1 MGSSSVYICAM
12 QRLNFPPA
20 QFRLKSSENKTLIF
34 DPIRKKFIV
43 LTPEEWVRQHVIALL
58 QSHYRIPSSLI
69 GVERQLKINQ
79 LTKRFD
85 LVVFNKNG
93 SIFLLVEC
101 KAPEVAV
108 KQETFDQIAR
118 YNLSVQAEHL
128 FVTNGLEHYF
138 CKLDYERERFEYLA
152 DLPPFGI

>member
-1 MGSSSVYICAM
+1 M

-20 QFRLKSSENKTLIF
+20 QFRFKNSENKTLIF

-58 QSHYRIPSSLI
+58 QTHYQIPTTLI
-69 GVERQLKINQ
+69 SVERQLKINQ
-79 LTKRFD
+79 LIKRFD

-101 KAPEVAV
+101 KAPEIPI
-108 KQETFDQIAR
+108 KQDTFDQIAR
-118 YNLSVQAEHL
+118 YNLHVQAQHL

-138 CKLDYERERFEYLA
+138 CKLDYERERFELIP
-152 DLPPFGI
+152 DLPAFGS

>member
-1 MGSSSVYICAM
+1 M

-20 QFRLKSSENKTLIF
+20 QFRFKNSENKTLIF

-58 QSHYRIPSSLI
+58 QTHYQIPTTLI
-69 GVERQLKINQ
+69 SVERQLKINQ
-79 LTKRFD
+79 LIKRFD

-101 KAPEVAV
+101 KAPEIPI
-108 KQETFDQIAR
+108 KQDSFDQIAR
-118 YNLSVQAEHL
+118 YNLHVQAQHL

-138 CKLDYERERFEYLA
+138 CKLDYERERFELIP
-152 DLPPFGI
+152 DLPAFGS

>member
-1 MGSSSVYICAM
+1 M
-12 QRLNFPPA
+12 QRLNLPPA
-20 QFRLKSSENKTLIF
+20 QFRFKNSENKTLIF

-58 QSHYRIPSSLI
+58 QTHYQIPTTLI
-69 GVERQLKINQ
+69 SVERQLKINQ
-79 LTKRFD
+79 LIKRFD

-101 KAPEVAV
+101 KAPEIPI
-108 KQETFDQIAR
+108 KQDTFDQIAR
-118 YNLSVQAEHL
+118 YNLHVQAQHL

-138 CKLDYERERFEYLA
+138 CKLDYERERFELIP
-152 DLPPFGI
+152 DLPAFGN

>member
-1 MGSSSVYICAM
+1 M

-20 QFRLKSSENKTLIF
+20 PLRFKNSENKTLIF

-58 QSHYRIPSSLI
+58 QTHYQIPTALI
-69 GVERQLKINQ
+69 SVERQLKINQ
-79 LTKRFD
+79 LIKRFD

-101 KAPEVAV
+101 KAPEIPI
-108 KQETFDQIAR
+108 KQDTFDQIAR
-118 YNLSVQAEHL
+118 YNLHVQAQHL

-138 CKLDYERERFEYLA
+138 CKLDYERERFELIP
-152 DLPPFGI
+152 DLPAFGS